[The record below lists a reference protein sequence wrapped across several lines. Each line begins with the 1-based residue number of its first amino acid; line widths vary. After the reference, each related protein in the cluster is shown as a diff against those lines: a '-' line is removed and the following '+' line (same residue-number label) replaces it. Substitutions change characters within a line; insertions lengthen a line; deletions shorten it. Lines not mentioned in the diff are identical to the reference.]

1 MIDFY
6 TFQTSNGQ
14 RVGVMLEECALPYRV
29 HWIDLMKGE
38 QRSPDYLALNPAGAI
53 PTIVDPDG
61 PGGKPIV
68 LTQSG
73 AILLYL
79 AQKSGRFLPADPVRR
94 ALAWQ
99 WLMFAVTD
107 CMGATAGIFFETALL
122 PAKSEQNRKWYE
134 DRMVRFFRV
143 ADGRLAQHEWLA
155 DELSIADF
163 ALYTI
168 YALRK
173 PLADAAGDL
182 ANLERWGRALAARP
196 AVQKAL
202 RPPQL

>member
-14 RVGVMLEECALPYRV
+14 RVAVMLEECALEYRV

-38 QRSPDYLALNPAGAI
+38 QRKPEYLALNPAGAI
-53 PTIVDPDG
+53 PTIVDSDGPDG
-61 PGGKPIV
+61 KP
-68 LTQSG
+68 LTLSQSG

-79 AQKSGRFLPADPVRR
+79 ARKTSRYLPADPARC

-99 WLMFAVTD
+99 WLMFGVTD
-107 CMGATAGIFFETALL
+107 CMSATAGIFFETALL
-122 PAKSEQNRKWYE
+122 PEKAPANLKWYE
-134 DRMVRFFRV
+134 DRLVRLFRV
-143 ADGRLAQHEWLA
+143 ADGRLEGRDWLA

-163 ALYTI
+163 ALYPI

-173 PLADAAGDL
+173 SLADSAGDL
-182 ANLERWGRALAARP
+182 SNLARWGAALAGRP
-196 AVQKAL
+196 AVQRAL
-202 RPPQL
+202 RAPEK